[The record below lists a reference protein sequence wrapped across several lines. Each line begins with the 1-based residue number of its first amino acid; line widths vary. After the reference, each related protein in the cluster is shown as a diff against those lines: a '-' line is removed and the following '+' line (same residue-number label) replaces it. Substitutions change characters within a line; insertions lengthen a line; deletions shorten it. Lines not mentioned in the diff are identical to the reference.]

1 MVSKSAYRLIINS
14 IIMAEFTT
22 QQNLSS
28 KATAFSI
35 ESLMASD
42 ESGTVINKEM
52 KSIHLLTSFT
62 GKLLEHKAKLYTTAR
77 KMR

>member
-42 ESGTVINKEM
+42 ESGTV
-52 KSIHLLTSFT
+52 SY
-62 GKLLEHKAKLYTTAR
+62 KLGDEVHSLSYFFYWQAFRA
-77 KMR
+77 

>member
-1 MVSKSAYRLIINS
+1 MVSKSAFRLIINS

-42 ESGTVINKEM
+42 ESGTVIN
-52 KSIHLLTSFT
+52 
-62 GKLLEHKAKLYTTAR
+62 
-77 KMR
+77 

>member
-1 MVSKSAYRLIINS
+1 
-14 IIMAEFTT
+14 MAEFTT

-42 ESGTVINKEM
+42 ESGTV
-52 KSIHLLTSFT
+52 SY
-62 GKLLEHKAKLYTTAR
+62 KLGDEVHSLSYFFYWQAFRA
-77 KMR
+77 